1 MKKLV
6 HLHSLK
12 LDEKTKMSKK
22 QFRDFKSSRE
32 FVRSLKLK
40 KVVEWQEYCR
50 NNQLPSDIPLRSDYV
65 YKNKGWIGWG
75 DFLGTGNISSKD
87 MEFRNF
93 ESAREFARLL
103 KLKSYEEWNEYCKSG
118 DKPEDIPSHP
128 QGTYKNK
135 GWIGWGDFLGTGNVH
150 KKEFRDFESAR
161 EFVRELNI
169 EGNNEW
175 REYCKSGNKPEDIP
189 SAPELTYKN
198 NGWIGYGDWLGT
210 GRVANFNLVFHDFES
225 ARDFVRK
232 LGIKS
237 KSEWEEYC
245 KSGNKPDDIPSDP
258 SVIYKNKGWIGYGD
272 WLGTGRVATQDREY
286 LPFADAKKFVRT
298 LELKNLE
305 DWKNYCKS
313 GNKPEDIP
321 SAPELTYKNKGWIG
335 YGDWLGTG
343 NISTID
349 LSKQYLSF
357 SEAREEA
364 RRLAKKY
371 NIKNWKDWQN
381 AIKKGLI
388 PKNIPSNPNNTYG
401 KKRKKNG

>member
-210 GRVANFNLVFHDFES
+210 G
-225 ARDFVRK
+225 
-232 LGIKS
+232 
-237 KSEWEEYC
+237 
-245 KSGNKPDDIPSDP
+245 
-258 SVIYKNKGWIGYGD
+258 
-272 WLGTGRVATQDREY
+272 
-286 LPFADAKKFVRT
+286 
-298 LELKNLE
+298 
-305 DWKNYCKS
+305 
-313 GNKPEDIP
+313 
-321 SAPELTYKNKGWIG
+321 
-335 YGDWLGTG
+335 